1 MIERFFDNEF
11 LNTVIWGNYI
21 SDYIDAII
29 YFLIAL
35 IGLFLVQKLVM
46 KKFEKFAKKTKTDID
61 DVLVK
66 FIYSIKPRL
75 YIVLSAYIALNT
87 LTLTNVMQNIV
98 NIVLIIVVIFQITMS
113 IQIVIEYIAKKLSG
127 DEEDEHAKS
136 AAHILST
143 IAIITVWIFG
153 IMMILSNIGVNIG
166 SLIAGVGIGGIAIA
180 FAIKEVLADLFSSFS
195 IYFDK
200 PFKAGDNVKIGD
212 DIGVVQKI
220 GIKTTRVKSRT
231 GEELVISNQDMTS
244 SRLHNFKRMD
254 YRNAKFKFI
263 VDLDTPAEVL
273 EQIPKKVE
281 EIVDKIDNTKFKRS
295 HVKSFGDW
303 GIVFETV
310 HTIGSRDY
318 TEYMNAQHEVNIG
331 IKKMLEE
338 MGVVLAH
345 PEWRVLSKNS

>member
-11 LNTVIWGNYI
+11 LDIVIWGNYI

-29 YFLIAL
+29 YFLFAL
-35 IGLFLVQKLVM
+35 LVLYLLQKFVM
-46 KKFEKFAKKTKTDID
+46 KKFAKFAKKTKTDID
-61 DVLVK
+61 DVLVE

-75 YIVLSAYIALNT
+75 YIILSIYIALRT
-87 LTLTNVMQNIV
+87 LTLTDITQNIV
-98 NIVLIIVVIFQITMS
+98 NVILIVVVIFQITLS
-113 IQIVIEYIAKKLSG
+113 IQIVIEYITKKLSG

-153 IMMILSNIGVNIG
+153 ILMILSNIGVNVG
-166 SLIAGVGIGGIAIA
+166 SLVAGVGIGGIAIA
-180 FAIKEVLADLFSSFS
+180 FAIKEVLADLFSSFA

-220 GIKTTRVKSRT
+220 GIKTTRIKSRT

-244 SRLHNFKRMD
+244 ARLHNFKRMD

-263 VDLDTPAEVL
+263 VDLDTPSDVL
-273 EQIPKKVE
+273 EQIPGKIK
-281 EIVDKIDNTKFKRS
+281 EIVENVENTEFRRA
-295 HVKSFGDW
+295 HVKEFGDW
-303 GIVFETV
+303 GIVFESV
-310 HTIGSRDY
+310 HRIGTRDY
-318 TEYMNAQHEVNIG
+318 NEFMDAQHEVNVK
-331 IKKMLEE
+331 IKKMLED
-338 MGVVLAH
+338 MDVVLAH
-345 PEWRVLSKNS
+345 PEWRLLSKK